1 MSINNTNTSY
11 LSSTRVLRLLSL
23 LLLCLSLHSCAL
35 AKGKKAKKK
44 GVVHAMTVAAIRPE
58 NKGDAFVR
66 VSFLQS
72 ARFYKL
78 PNNANPEYM
87 ILLKESLSTHT
98 PVLVERAKEES
109 DVIVSVTKQK

>member
-1 MSINNTNTSY
+1 M
-11 LSSTRVLRLLSL
+11 RLLSL

-35 AKGKKAKKK
+35 AKGKKNKQK
-44 GVVHAMTVAAIRPE
+44 GVVHLMTVAAIQPE
-58 NKGDAFVR
+58 HKGNTFVE

-78 PNNANPEYM
+78 PNNANPDYM
-87 ILLKESLSTHT
+87 ILLKESLNTHT